1 MKKIPKFLEKYFWE
15 IKFPDL
21 DIQKSRVY
29 FLRRILECGDEKA
42 IAWLWRN
49 FKKSE
54 IKDFLIKY
62 RGLSQKSANYWA
74 VVLNI
79 PRKKVRCLNRS
90 LAKKQ
95 KKIWHY

>member
-15 IKFPDL
+15 IGPQNL

-29 FLRRILECGDEKA
+29 VLRRILEYGDEKA
-42 IAWLWRN
+42 VAWLWRN

-54 IKDFLIKY
+54 IRDFLINY
-62 RGLSQKSANYWA
+62 RGISAKSANYWA
-74 VVLNI
+74 IVLNL

-95 KKIWHY
+95 KTIWPY